1 MQLEDQKACILV
13 VDDNPGKRLALVS
26 VLEALGQHVVTADSG
41 RDALR
46 RLLED
51 DFAVILLDVQM
62 PIMNGFET
70 ARLIRSRQQS
80 ESTPIIFVTAFSR
93 GETDM
98 VEGYSLGAVDFIFTP
113 IIPEILRAKVSVFVD
128 LHHKIQAIKR
138 HEEHLEILVE
148 QRTAALTLEI
158 AERKQAEVAI
168 RKLSGAMEKVA
179 DSIFITDANGVIEYV
194 NAAFELI
201 TGYSR
206 AEALGQTPRVIKSGK
221 HDEQFYQQI
230 WDTVLKG
237 EVYRNVCINRRKDG
251 RLYHEAITITPL
263 TDEKGRVTH
272 FISSGKDITE
282 SIQTQERLHYL
293 AHHDALT
300 GLPNRVLFVD
310 RLKHALK
317 RAERRKRSVAVMF
330 LDMDRFKIVND
341 TLGHEAGDRL
351 LQAMAARLHACVREG
366 DTVARFG
373 GDEFAGFLSD
383 VASPDD
389 VALVVTKFLDA
400 LAPPFLIDGH
410 ELFISGSIGIS
421 LYPDDGTDTQTLM
434 KNADTAMYRAKQNG
448 GNTSEF
454 YHAEMNAHALTR
466 LAWETGLRR
475 ALERE
480 EFLLHYQP
488 QFDLNGGGVVGFE
501 ALVRWENQETGAV
514 LPEEFVP
521 LLEET
526 GLIVPVGEWIL
537 RTACAQHRAWQL
549 AGLPRSRMAVNI
561 SSRQFDGNDLMQTIQ
576 RVMRDEDMQ
585 AEFLELE
592 ITESILMKNAGPD
605 IEALQALSN
614 LGVRFAL
621 DDFGTGYSSLTYL
634 KRFPIN
640 VLKIDRAF
648 VHDIT
653 VDVDD
658 AAIVRAIITMAHS
671 LGMKTVAEGVETR
684 EQLDFLRTQGC
695 DFAQGFY
702 LSPPLPGDE
711 IERLLKVNFSLG
723 DKICADSRLPVSK
736 KRATKS

>member
-1 MQLEDQKACILV
+1 MQLEDQKANILV
-13 VDDNPGKRLALVS
+13 VDDNAGKRLALVS
-26 VLEALGQHVVTADSG
+26 VLETLNQNVITADSG

-46 RLLED
+46 CLLEH

-62 PIMNGFET
+62 PLMNGFET

-128 LHHKIQAIKR
+128 LYHKIQAIKR

-179 DSIFITDANGVIEYV
+179 DSIFITDVNGVIEYI
-194 NAAFELI
+194 NAAFETV
-201 TGYSR
+201 TGFCR
-206 AEALGQTPRVIKSGK
+206 QEAIGKTPRVLKSDK
-221 HDEQFYQQI
+221 HDEQFYQKI
-230 WDTVLKG
+230 WETVLQG
-237 EVYRNVCINRRKDG
+237 EVYRNVCINRRKNG
-251 RLYHEAITITPL
+251 QLYHEAITITPL
-263 TDEKGRVTH
+263 TDEQGKVTH
-272 FISSGKDITE
+272 FITSGKDITE
-282 SIQTQERLHYL
+282 NIQTQERLHHL

-300 GLPNRVLFVD
+300 GLPNRTLFVE
-310 RLKHALK
+310 RLKHALA

-330 LDMDRFKIVND
+330 LDMDRFKVVND

-383 VASPDD
+383 VASPED
-389 VALVVTKFLDA
+389 VAIVVSKFLDA
-400 LAPPFLIDGH
+400 LAPPFTIDGH

-421 LYPDDGTDTQTLM
+421 LYPEDGTDTQTLM
-434 KNADTAMYRAKQNG
+434 KNADTAMYRAKQQG

-454 YHAEMNAHALTR
+454 YHPEMNAHALTR
-466 LAWETGLRR
+466 LGWETGLRR

-480 EFLLHYQP
+480 EFSVHYQP
-488 QFDLNGGGVVGFE
+488 QFDLSGGGVVGFE
-501 ALVRWENQETGAV
+501 ALIRWDNLESGAV
-514 LPEEFVP
+514 SPSEFIP

-526 GLIVPVGEWIL
+526 GLIIPVGEWIL
-537 RTACAQHRAWQL
+537 RTACAQHEAWQK
-549 AGLPRSRMAVNI
+549 AGLPPMRIAVNI
-561 SSRQFDGNDLMQTIQ
+561 SSRQFDNSELLKTLQ
-576 RVMRDEDMQ
+576 RVLEERCMLP
-585 AEFLELE
+585 EFLELE
-592 ITESILMKNAGPD
+592 ITESILMKNSAPD
-605 IEALQALSN
+605 IEALQTLSRM
-614 LGVRFAL
+614 GMRFAI

-640 VLKIDRAF
+640 VLKIDKAF
-648 VHDIT
+648 VQDIT
-653 VDVDD
+653 VNVDD

-684 EQLDFLRTQGC
+684 EQLDYLRTQGC

-702 LSPPLPGDE
+702 FSPPLSGDD
-711 IERLLKVNFSLG
+711 ITHLLKINLPLNRQ
-723 DKICADSRLPVSK
+723 DSPEDILS
-736 KRATKS
+736 TG